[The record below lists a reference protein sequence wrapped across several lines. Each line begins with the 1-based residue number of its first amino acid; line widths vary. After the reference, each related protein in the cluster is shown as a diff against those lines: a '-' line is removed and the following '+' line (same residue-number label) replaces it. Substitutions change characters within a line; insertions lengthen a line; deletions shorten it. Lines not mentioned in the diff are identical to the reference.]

1 MKIGKT
7 LWRYALLYRK
17 LLITA
22 VLLLAVA
29 VGAELTGP
37 FIGKKMIDDHILGI
51 EKTWYEA
58 AEKDK
63 NAVQFHGVSYVR
75 EDRLQEPVSKA
86 KEAHIYQVGMAFYFV
101 DQAVS
106 FDGNRTV
113 SDGKL
118 TITNGDESR
127 AYAAEKLTKQE
138 LFQFYQPE
146 IKGMVLLICLYGG
159 LLVFSVFFQYGQ
171 HYLLQMSANRIIQK
185 MRQDVFSHI
194 QSMPI
199 RYFDNL
205 PAGKVVARITNDTE
219 AIRDLYV
226 TVLSTFVTSGIYMF
240 GIFTALF
247 LLDVK
252 LAFVCLAIVPIIWL
266 WSVIYRRYASY
277 YNQKIRSINS
287 DINAKMNES
296 IQGMTIIQAFRH
308 QKETMRE
315 FEELNESHFYF
326 QNRMLNL
333 NSLMSHNLVN
343 VIRNLAFVCL
353 IWHFGGA
360 SLNAAGIV
368 SIGVLYAFVDYL
380 NRLFQPITGIVN
392 QFSKLELARVSAGRV
407 FELLEEKNTEEAG
420 QPAKERALGRVE
432 FRDVSFAYQEG
443 EEVLKH
449 ISFTAQKG
457 ETVALVGH
465 TGSGKSSILNL
476 LFRFYDAQKG
486 DVLIDGKS
494 IYNMSR
500 QELRSHMGIVLQDPY
515 LFSGTIG
522 SNVSL
527 DDERM
532 TEEEIKNALRQV
544 GAEPLLKK
552 LPKGINEPVIEKG
565 STLSSGERQ
574 LISFARA
581 LAFDP
586 AILIL
591 DEATAHIDTETEAVI
606 QKALDVV
613 KQGRTTFV
621 IAHRLSTI
629 RNADQILVLD
639 KGEIV
644 EKGNHEELMA
654 LEGQYYQM
662 YELQKGQKHSI
673 A

>member
-1 MKIGKT
+1 MKTGKT

-63 NAVQFHGVSYVR
+63 NAVKFHGTSYVR
-75 EDRLQEPVSKA
+75 EDRIQGPVSQE
-86 KEAHIYQVGMAFYFV
+86 KEAHIYQVGMAFYFI

-118 TITNGDESR
+118 TITNGDKSR
-127 AYAAEKLTKQE
+127 TYAAEKLTKEE

-146 IKGMVLLICLYGG
+146 IKGMVFLICLYGG

-194 QSMPI
+194 QKMPI

-266 WSVIYRRYASY
+266 WSVIYRKYASY
-277 YNQKIRSINS
+277 YNRKIRSINS

-343 VIRNLAFVCL
+343 VIRNLAFVSL

-368 SIGVLYAFVDYL
+368 SVGVLYAFVDYL

-420 QPAKERALGRVE
+420 DPAKERALGRVE
-432 FRDVSFAYQEG
+432 FRDVSFAYQDG

-449 ISFTAQKG
+449 ISFT
-457 ETVALVGH
+457 
-465 TGSGKSSILNL
+465 
-476 LFRFYDAQKG
+476 AQKG

-532 TEEEIKNALRQV
+532 TEEDIKKALRQV
-544 GAEPLLKK
+544 GAEPLLEK

-644 EKGNHEELMA
+644 ERGNHEELMA
-654 LEGQYYQM
+654 VKGQYYQM

>member
-1 MKIGKT
+1 MKTGKT

-17 LLITA
+17 LLIIA
-22 VLLLAVA
+22 VVLLAVA

-63 NAVQFHGVSYVR
+63 NAVQFHGTSYVR
-75 EDRLQEPVSKA
+75 EDRMQEPVSQE

-118 TITNGDESR
+118 TITNGNKSR
-127 AYAAEKLTKQE
+127 TYAAEKLTKE
-138 LFQFYQPE
+138 EVFQFYQPE
-146 IKGMVLLICLYGG
+146 IRGMMFLICLYGG

-171 HYLLQMSANRIIQK
+171 HYLLQMSANRIIQR

-194 QSMPI
+194 QKMPI
-199 RYFDNL
+199 RYYDNL

-219 AIRDLYV
+219 AVRDLYV
-226 TVLSTFVTSGIYMF
+226 TVLSTFVTSGIYMV
-240 GIFTALF
+240 GIFAALF

-252 LAFVCLAIVPIIWL
+252 LALVCLAIVPIICL
-266 WSVIYRRYASY
+266 WSVIYRKYASY
-277 YNQKIRSINS
+277 YNRKIRSINS

-315 FEELNESHFYF
+315 FEKLNESHFYF

-343 VIRNLAFVCL
+343 VIRNLAFVSL

-368 SIGVLYAFVDYL
+368 SVGVLYAFVDYL

-420 QPAKERALGRVE
+420 EPAKERALGRVE
-432 FRDVSFAYQEG
+432 FRNVSFAYHDG

-527 DDERM
+527 DDENM
-532 TEEEIKNALRQV
+532 TDEKIKKALRQV
-544 GAEPLLKK
+544 GAESLLEK
-552 LPKGINEPVIEKG
+552 LPQGINEPVIEKG

-644 EKGNHEELMA
+644 ERGNHEELMA
-654 LEGQYYQM
+654 VKGQYYQM
-662 YELQKGQKHSI
+662 YELQKGKKHSI